1 VNILKKIPSRTCIG
15 CGTQKSKTE
24 LIRIVK
30 TQSGEI
36 KLDKTGKLPGRGAYI
51 CDKSECLNLAIR
63 SKKLEKT
70 FDKVPMKGCLQE
82 LIFPSEVICGS
93 SDIKIYSKVKN
104 ALKSF

>member
-1 VNILKKIPSRTCIG
+1 MKKIPSRTCIG

-51 CDKSECLNLAIR
+51 CDKSECLNLAIH

-70 FDKVPMKGCLQE
+70 FE
-82 LIFPSEVICGS
+82 T
-93 SDIKIYSKVKN
+93 KIEESVYESLKN
-104 ALKSF
+104 TINQGV